1 MNLVHS
7 KEFET
12 GVRKLAEKLNI
23 PHNPDHLTVLL
34 AISKVIKDNL
44 NKEAIKQAILEGK
57 PFPIF
62 DGMNEVQGDQD
73 IEQAMRILRLLQ
85 IQSIR
90 EMQTMINE
98 AIVDIQGIITDAPKT
113 DTRLGQV
120 GR

>member
-1 MNLVHS
+1 M
-7 KEFET
+7 
-12 GVRKLAEKLNI
+12 
-23 PHNPDHLTVLL
+23 LL

-44 NKEAIKQAILEGK
+44 NKEALKQAILEGN

-62 DGMNEVQGDQD
+62 EGMNEAQGDAD
-73 IEQAMRILRLLQ
+73 VEQAMRILRLLQ

-98 AIVDIQGIITDAPKT
+98 AIVDSQGIITDIAPKV
-113 DTRLGQV
+113 DTGLGRV